1 MSGARL
7 RLSVAGPVA
16 YLTLDAP
23 PRNAI
28 DRAFFR
34 QLATLSRDELPHLPV
49 RGLVVH
55 GEGRHFSSGADIAE
69 LDALIARSV
78 PGDEGLWDQAL
89 ADLAALEA
97 LPYPVVAA
105 VRGCCLGVGMELAL
119 ACHYRVAA
127 ERAVFALPEATFGLL
142 PGCGGTVRLTELTG
156 PATAMELIL
165 TGRTILADEARA
177 LGLVDRVV
185 PRRELLSAA
194 EAAIATLDSRTGAR

>member
-55 GEGRHFSSGADIAE
+55 GEGRHFSSGADI
-69 LDALIARSV
+69 
-78 PGDEGLWDQAL
+78 

-165 TGRTILADEARA
+165 TGRTILADEARE